1 MTPQLFL
8 PLLTYPDANA
18 EAIVANAVA
27 VTAQMHGGLHAVAFN
42 AEIPGVSSALS
53 RKLLNVPAMIR
64 EAESSSS
71 QRGDLLLRK
80 LAELAG
86 SAEIAVTTERK
97 AGAITLLGTLAAE
110 QARYFD
116 LSLVGWEAANSTS
129 KATARA
135 IVFGSGRPT
144 MVLPELSQVKTF
156 KHIAIAWDG
165 GRAAA
170 RAVADALPFLQQASE
185 IRVLTVTGEK
195 PLEEQEA
202 GERLAQ
208 GLRRRGLATAQAS
221 FIIAEDCPIATTIQ
235 RHAVDAQADLL
246 VMGAYGHSRVRDFV
260 LGGAT
265 KGVLENLLL
274 PVLLSH

>member
-18 EAIVANAVA
+18 EAIAANAVA
-27 VTAQMHGGLHAVAFN
+27 VAAQMHGDLHAVAFN

-53 RKLLNVPAMIR
+53 RRLMNVPAMIR

-71 QRGDLLLRK
+71 ERGDVLLRK
-80 LAELAG
+80 LDELAG
-86 SAEIAVTTERK
+86 TAEIAVTTERM
-97 AGAITLLGTLAAE
+97 AGAIALLGELAAE

-116 LSLVGWEAANSTS
+116 LSLVGWEAANATS
-129 KATARA
+129 KATART

-144 MVLPELSQVKTF
+144 MILPELSQVNTL

-185 IRVLTVTGEK
+185 ISVLTVTGEK
-195 PLEEQEA
+195 PLKEQEA
-202 GERLAQ
+202 AERLAQ
-208 GLRRRGLATAQAS
+208 GLRQRGLAAQAS
-221 FIIAEDCPIATTIQ
+221 SIIAEDCPIATTIQ
-235 RHAVDAQADLL
+235 SHAVGLRADLL
-246 VMGAYGHSRVRDFV
+246 VMGAFGHSRVRDFV

-265 KGVLENLLL
+265 KGVLDNLLL

>member
-18 EAIVANAVA
+18 EAIAANAVA
-27 VTAQMHGGLHAVAFN
+27 VAAQMHGDLHAVAFN

-53 RKLLNVPAMIR
+53 RRLMNVPAMIR

-71 QRGDLLLRK
+71 ERGDVLLRK
-80 LAELAG
+80 LDELAG
-86 SAEIAVTTERK
+86 TAEIAVTTERM
-97 AGAITLLGTLAAE
+97 AGAIALLGELAAE

-116 LSLVGWEAANSTS
+116 LWLVGWEAANATS
-129 KATARA
+129 KATART

-144 MVLPELSQVKTF
+144 MILPELSQVNTI

-185 IRVLTVTGEK
+185 I
-195 PLEEQEA
+195 A
-202 GERLAQ
+202 
-208 GLRRRGLATAQAS
+208 
-221 FIIAEDCPIATTIQ
+221 F
-235 RHAVDAQADLL
+235 
-246 VMGAYGHSRVRDFV
+246 
-260 LGGAT
+260 
-265 KGVLENLLL
+265 
-274 PVLLSH
+274 